1 MFECT
6 VNAVKQKE
14 LPKLDDDFAKEI
26 SEFDTL
32 AEYKT
37 DVKNKLMKDAEMR
50 ADREFEDAVVVDG
63 AEVEIPQAMIDQ
75 EAEDMAKEFEY
86 RLSYQGIKLADY
98 LGYINMTREQ
108 LLDEYKEQAAKS
120 VKVRLVMEEI
130 VKKEEMKFEDSELD
144 AKLAEMAERSGQ
156 DVETFKKGLGKEHY
170 DYLAN
175 QLLSEKLLDMLRAEN
190 GAAAKKAAKSEK
202 ADGEKKPAAKKPAAK
217 KPAAKKA
224 EADAESADKPA
235 KKAAPK
241 KKAEPKAE

>member
-1 MFECT
+1 
-6 VNAVKQKE
+6 
-14 LPKLDDDFAKEI
+14 
-26 SEFDTL
+26 
-32 AEYKT
+32 
-37 DVKNKLMKDAEMR
+37 
-50 ADREFEDAVVVDG
+50 
-63 AEVEIPQAMIDQ
+63 
-75 EAEDMAKEFEY
+75 
-86 RLSYQGIKLADY
+86 
-98 LGYINMTREQ
+98 MTREQ

-217 KPAAKKA
+217 KA